1 MDKRWLW
8 VVILITGL
16 SLVICCFCLLLF
28 AGFFVYNVQT
38 SSDGS
43 GVLFQQFPAL
53 QNTPTPVVVRPL
65 ATPMSGQ
72 KAPEPEPGSA
82 EIAAPSATP
91 LPSPEENIVVEADL
105 LLDNARN
112 TLNDLEQVVIPTNDM
127 RELAR
132 RLKGIQNIP
141 LTVEP
146 PAEPYS
152 LGDQKIF
159 WAINVDDNRP
169 FQVDA
174 VLRYETEHLY
184 FWIEDGVR
192 YREGELREL
201 AETFESSIYP
211 TTREFFGSE
220 WKPGIDG
227 DPHLYVLYAR
237 NLGRNLAGYFSSADS
252 YHPLAHPY
260 SNAHEMFFLNAD
272 VLSLSNLF
280 TYGVLAHEFQH
291 MIHWYQ
297 DRNETSWLNE
307 GFSELA
313 AFLNGYYEG
322 GFDTLYANNPS
333 IQLNDW
339 PNSISTTA
347 PHYGA
352 SFLFVNY
359 FLGRFGEDLTRAL
372 VAHPDNGLV
381 SIDNVLLE
389 NDMVDSVTG
398 EILGADDVFIDWL
411 VTSYLNDDTIG
422 DGRYTYNI
430 YPQAPQ
436 AKETLQIS
444 NCPLDVQTRG
454 VKQYGADYIHI
465 TCSGD
470 YILDFEGSLVTN
482 LLPVDPYSGSYAF
495 WSNKGDESN
504 MTLTRFFDLREERGP
519 LTLSYWTWFDIEK
532 DYDYVY
538 VSASTDGERWR
549 ILTTLRGTDEDPS
562 GNSYGWG
569 YNGASGGGP
578 KWVHEIV
585 DISRYAGEE
594 VYLRFEYVTDA
605 AVHGEGFLLDDVSI
619 PEIGYFTDFE
629 TDDSGWQP
637 DGFVRVQNVL
647 PQTYRLALI
656 SKGQTTSVEY
666 IPVSADIT
674 AQIPISIG
682 DGVDE
687 VILIVSGTTRFTRQ
701 EAAYRFSILP

>member
-8 VVILITGL
+8 VLILVVGL
-16 SLVICCFCLLLF
+16 CLFICCICLFLF
-28 AGFFVYNVQT
+28 AGLFVYNVQT
-38 SSDGS
+38 SPDGS
-43 GVLFQQFPAL
+43 GALFQQLPAL
-53 QNTPTPVVVRPL
+53 QNTATPVVVRPL
-65 ATPMSGQ
+65 STPLSGSKPPDADTGPEDPTPSLATSVP
-72 KAPEPEPGSA
+72 PA
-82 EIAAPSATP
+82 EITSGT
-91 LPSPEENIVVEADL
+91 EEVIPFDIAL
-105 LLDNARN
+105 A
-112 TLNDLEQVVIPTNDM
+112 TLNDLEQTVVPINDM

-141 LTVEP
+141 LTVDP
-146 PAEPYS
+146 PAGPFFV
-152 LGDQKIF
+152 GDQKIF
-159 WAINVDDNRP
+159 WAINVDNNRP

-174 VLRYETEHLY
+174 TLRYETDHLY

-192 YREGELREL
+192 YSESDLREL

-220 WKPGIDG
+220 WKPGVDG
-227 DPHLYVLYAR
+227 DPHLYVLYAP

-272 VLSLSNLF
+272 VLSLSNPF

-291 MIHWYQ
+291 MIHWHQ

-322 GFDTLYANNPS
+322 GFDALYAKNPS

-381 SIDNVLLE
+381 SIDNLLLE
-389 NDMVDSVTG
+389 NDVQDPITG
-398 EILGADDVFIDWL
+398 EIIGADDVFIDWL
-411 VTSYLNDDTIG
+411 ITSFVNDETIG
-422 DGRYTYNI
+422 DGRYTYAI
-430 YPQAPQ
+430 YPQASQ
-436 AKETLQIS
+436 AVETIQIS
-444 NCPLDVQTRG
+444 DCPLEVQTRG
-454 VKQYGADYIHI
+454 VNQYGADYIRI
-465 TCSGD
+465 TCNGD
-470 YILDFEGSLVTN
+470 YLLDFEGSLVTN
-482 LLPVDPYSGSYAF
+482 LLPVDPYSGKYAF

-504 MTLTRFFDLREERGP
+504 MTLTRHFDLREERGP
-519 LTLSYWTWFDIEK
+519 LTLSYWTWFDIEE

-549 ILTTLRGTDEDPS
+549 ILQTTRGTDENPS

-569 YNGASGGGP
+569 YNGASAGGP
-578 KWVHEIV
+578 KWVHEIA
-585 DISRYAGEE
+585 DISRYAGNE

-619 PEIGYFTDFE
+619 PETGYFTDFE
-629 TDDSGWQP
+629 TDDDGWQAN
-637 DGFVRVQNVL
+637 GFVRIQNVL

-656 SKGQTTSVEY
+656 SKGETISVEY
-666 IPVSADIT
+666 IPVSTDVT

-682 DGVDE
+682 EDVDE
-687 VILIVSGTTRFTRQ
+687 VILVVSGTTRFTRQ
-701 EAAYRFSILP
+701 EAAYRFSIMP